1 MPKRLTALCP
11 QVVCHHLHPATR
23 TAQPSG
29 EGGGWGEGRQAG
41 TAWHDPP
48 GLTWQEAEGRARR
61 GVDWPWQEPCPSA
74 SLSLSSQATGC
85 ATILLDP
92 GGTHLEDWS
101 LHGSLLGLRQLN
113 YGLREGGAFGG
124 QRRMKTGACLNWNPA
139 EGRGL
144 AQGWT
149 QASPEPEAALRPL
162 SPLGLPGAWDSPQI
176 GVPGR
181 KPQGKP
187 LRGISSELQSPES
200 PLGGGEDLTVLYTE
214 SSGSVGLG
222 TPCYGAEGSGQV
234 NGCPLPIWNPVS
246 SAFLCSPQ
254 ASPCAWGRKRVP
266 EAISVSRVLPWRGR
280 NSDQELEVHRCV
292 GSRGPQRSPSSP
304 STGSC
309 DL

>member
-1 MPKRLTALCP
+1 MRISPGPSSSYVASRRHGSGGHLDAHRLPTLSCPLRHQDLYSIVLPGLLIFLPVSLMLIVVYGLWKKRHRGSEYNPLSRPPGRGGAEHGGLTHLPKRLTALCP

-41 TAWHDPP
+41 TAWHDPL

-176 GVPGR
+176 GGTRQETPGEATEGN
-181 KPQGKP
+181 Q
-187 LRGISSELQSPES
+187 LRA
-200 PLGGGEDLTVLYTE
+200 
-214 SSGSVGLG
+214 
-222 TPCYGAEGSGQV
+222 AE
-234 NGCPLPIWNPVS
+234 P
-246 SAFLCSPQ
+246 
-254 ASPCAWGRKRVP
+254 
-266 EAISVSRVLPWRGR
+266 
-280 NSDQELEVHRCV
+280 
-292 GSRGPQRSPSSP
+292 
-304 STGSC
+304 
-309 DL
+309 